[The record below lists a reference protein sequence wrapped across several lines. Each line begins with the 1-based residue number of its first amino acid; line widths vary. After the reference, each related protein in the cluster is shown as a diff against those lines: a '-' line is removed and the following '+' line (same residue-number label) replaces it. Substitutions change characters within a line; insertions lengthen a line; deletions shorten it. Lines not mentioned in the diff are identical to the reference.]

1 LVYGGEDDLRSFVCA
16 SDASFADN
24 TLDRKSSQGY
34 IFTLFGGPVAWRA
47 NKQDTVTTS
56 STEAELLALSQA
68 AKEAIYMARLFK
80 ALSLELNEPLSI
92 QCDNRQ
98 TLRLLVEESLKLQ
111 TKLRHVD
118 IHSHWLRQEVQRRAV
133 HLEWRESKKM
143 MADGLTKALGY
154 QNFVKF
160 RSMIGLMN
168 EEQRLLL
175 AKRQDDENDL
185 KQRLQTDGLGKTL
198 MVSFAYGR
206 DFTSAET

>member
-1 LVYGGEDDLRSFVCA
+1 M
-16 SDASFADN
+16 
-24 TLDRKSSQGY
+24 
-34 IFTLFGGPVAWRA
+34 AWRA

-56 STEAELLALSQA
+56 STEAELLALSQT

-118 IHSHWLRQEVQRRAV
+118 IHSHWLRQEVQRRAI
-133 HLEWRESKKM
+133 HLEWQESKKM

-154 QNFVKF
+154 QNFLKF
-160 RSMIGLMN
+160 RSMIGLTN
-168 EEQRLLL
+168 EEHRLVL
-175 AKRQDDENDL
+175 AKRQDDEKDL
-185 KQRLQTDGLGKTL
+185 KQQLLTDGLGKMLT
-198 MVSFAYGR
+198 VGFAYDR
-206 DFTSAET
+206 DFTSIQT